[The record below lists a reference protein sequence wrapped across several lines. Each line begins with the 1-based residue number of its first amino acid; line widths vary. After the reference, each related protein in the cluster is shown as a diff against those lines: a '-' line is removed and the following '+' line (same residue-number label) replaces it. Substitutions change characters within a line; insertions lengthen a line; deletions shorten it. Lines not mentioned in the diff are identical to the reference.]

1 MSAAP
6 SNQPEHAYAFPNQ
19 PNVVE
24 VGLFVHRR
32 ELAVLE
38 TAARRA
44 GLTIGELMRR
54 LICDFLH
61 AAPTVVYLDPEGEA
75 DGAPFR

>member
-6 SNQPEHAYAFPNQ
+6 SNQPEFAFALPNQ

-38 TAARRA
+38 SAARRA

-54 LICDFLH
+54 LICEFLRTS
-61 AAPTVVYLDPEGEA
+61 PTTIYPHPEGEA